1 MMMMV
6 SVVHRTRSLVI
17 AAPLNMTVMMMMMVM
32 VMVVVVMMMVMV
44 MVMMLVVVVV
54 VVVEFISEVYT
65 CTFTQMYD
73 VSNYM
78 Y

>member
-17 AAPLNMTVMMMMMVM
+17 AAQLKMTVMMMMMVM
-32 VMVVVVMMMVMV
+32 VTVVVVM
-44 MVMMLVVVVV
+44 LP
-54 VVVEFISEVYT
+54 VVEFVSQVYT

>member
-1 MMMMV
+1 V
-6 SVVHRTRSLVI
+6 VI
-17 AAPLNMTVMMMMMVM
+17 AAQLKMTVMMMMVM
-32 VMVVVVMMMVMV
+32 VTVVVVMMMVMV
-44 MVMMLVVVVV
+44 MMLLV
-54 VVVEFISEVYT
+54 VVVEFVSQVYT

>member
-1 MMMMV
+1 M
-6 SVVHRTRSLVI
+6 LV
-17 AAPLNMTVMMMMMVM
+17 
-32 VMVVVVMMMVMV
+32 MVMV

-54 VVVEFISEVYT
+54 VEFVSQVYT
-65 CTFTQMYD
+65 CTFTHMYD